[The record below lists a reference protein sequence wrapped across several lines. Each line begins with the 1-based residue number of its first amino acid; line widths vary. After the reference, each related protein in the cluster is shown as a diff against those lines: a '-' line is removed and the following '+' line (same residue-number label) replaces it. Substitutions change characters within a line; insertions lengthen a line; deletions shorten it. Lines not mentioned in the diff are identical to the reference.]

1 MNWGSIFNR
10 NPATSVESPNI
21 PGITPLQQQR
31 LKQIESLR
39 TFNQNVK
46 EDAWDKEYSIEFNA
60 GGHLFKLCITLPS
73 QFPHERPSVHISPG
87 GAHPWLDERMNV
99 TGCTSLNKFYMHS
112 NLGKVIRT
120 LIDDFKAN
128 PPQITPVNK
137 SFGENS
143 YQSCTDLTPS
153 PPTAILISTELV
165 EEEPNVKPT
174 KNPDACT
181 TIAELMDSL
190 SSLSIGDLE
199 KLSGDS
205 TELFKYVMN
214 MDSIKRLQEKR
225 KTLIEKNREQ
235 AEKNLS
241 DKPKIQD
248 LQQSIVAKHR
258 EMQDLEAQLITNIA
272 KQDEM
277 YQVFDFAQIVT
288 NMRIAIS
295 QAEEE
300 SEEVAER
307 FLEKKMPV
315 DEFLRRYLETRK
327 LSHLRKAKEE
337 RVRYLYPRF

>member
-1 MNWGSIFNR
+1 VLYFILC
-10 NPATSVESPNI
+10 PKCYV
-21 PGITPLQQQR
+21 
-31 LKQIESLR
+31 
-39 TFNQNVK
+39 
-46 EDAWDKEYSIEFNA
+46 
-60 GGHLFKLCITLPS
+60 LF
-73 QFPHERPSVHISPG
+73 R
-87 GAHPWLDERMNV
+87 
-99 TGCTSLNKFYMHS
+99 
-112 NLGKVIRT
+112 
-120 LIDDFKAN
+120 
-128 PPQITPVNK
+128 
-137 SFGENS
+137 
-143 YQSCTDLTPS
+143 
-153 PPTAILISTELV
+153 
-165 EEEPNVKPT
+165 
-174 KNPDACT
+174 
-181 TIAELMDSL
+181 
-190 SSLSIGDLE
+190 IGDLE